1 MPLDNIDNATTGNT
15 PTPVTPQDQQAA
27 ANTSPAQDTS
37 AQNQPGNTAPQFQ
50 SPTSTAPGVPA
61 QPQQTKSKDP
71 NQQMISGAAAA
82 QPDPVQSHPLVQK
95 AGILNAVATALSGGP
110 RYTETINDQGVRVRT
125 PAPLT
130 GRQIGMAIAME
141 AIQGSLA
148 GLQAGR
154 GRGMGAAGL
163 AGFQQVQKQTQQRD
177 DQQDQKAQ
185 QDFVNK
191 ASAYAA
197 NLRTRSMAQEVGMRD
212 EAAHKD
218 WVAQHASTVNYIRE
232 NNPASIIKDDAS
244 EAEVTTPEFTKQAL
258 KNGWT
263 AIPVGYEPRFD
274 AQGNHFTKDGVAMHN
289 NTFMIVDSRKLAL
302 QPDVIAKAQSWGL
315 PGFTNRN
322 GEPLKLADN
331 LDVRVGTIIDTSNKV
346 AALDQEQ
353 RDLNGYYGY
362 LADKGVKGPDGKP
375 LAAPD
380 LKSMV
385 KQNPTLISNITGP
398 WANHFAESPSAALK
412 AMKDNVPAKGPISAL
427 YGGQN
432 LLDRYDLEKSL
443 EKKGAEKSLDADAEI
458 NKEKRLIPI
467 KAATAGAEARAR
479 EQASQPDNLSE
490 NEIVNGMLD
499 GSVDIT
505 KTASIRSNQRE
516 RYIALAKQ
524 KDPSFD
530 MSTYGLRLKMNQ
542 SYTSGKQGDQIQ
554 SFNTF
559 MQHAADA
566 SDVTNEYRQ
575 TRSPLINKSLNWM
588 AKNATGD
595 PGYSKFV
602 AAIEPV
608 RKEFAT
614 FLEGGHALT
623 ESDKHAAN
631 TILSDDSSPAQIQ
644 AALKQMAHTGS
655 IRLGSL
661 DDRYRSTFGHSYQGL
676 LYPDTVTAAQKLG
689 LGDFAAKYSGGQ
701 AQTRSLGNVQ
711 TPQIPKGATM
721 KVPGSDG
728 KLHWSDG
735 KSDLGVVQ

>member
-375 LAAPD
+375 LVAPD
-380 LKSMV
+380 LKTLV

-398 WANHFAESPSAALK
+398 WANHFGDSPSAAFK
-412 AMKDNVPAKGPISAL
+412 AMKDNVPGKGALLNL
-427 YGGQN
+427 YGGTQ
-432 LLDRYDLEKSL
+432 LLDKYDLLKDT
-443 EKKGAEKSLDADAEI
+443 EKKGAEETTAANVAVK
-458 NKEKRLIPI
+458 KERDLIPI
-467 KAATAGAEARAR
+467 KVATAGGEAKARAAAMATSSKNEDGSWNPASIPVSLVEANMDPSQLSKRGTDYNQKLQDANAYSLQKYGRPFDIAQATTDYKQANNPQVQSMLKMVGAMSAPNGELAIAVNAAKALPQLNSGMLNKVFNITETQFGSDSVTNFHTAMIGFSDLYAKVMGGGAGTDALRQSAMDVLKDGYSHGQIAGSIKVLQQQIEARKA
-479 EQASQPDNLSE
+479 QMIGE
-490 NEIVNGMLD
+490 NPYL
-499 GSVDIT
+499 
-505 KTASIRSNQRE
+505 R
-516 RYIALAKQ
+516 KQ
-524 KDPSFD
+524 F
-530 MSTYGLRLKMNQ
+530 
-542 SYTSGKQGDQIQ
+542 
-554 SFNTF
+554 
-559 MQHAADA
+559 
-566 SDVTNEYRQ
+566 
-575 TRSPLINKSLNWM
+575 
-588 AKNATGD
+588 
-595 PGYSKFV
+595 
-602 AAIEPV
+602 
-608 RKEFAT
+608 
-614 FLEGGHALT
+614 
-623 ESDKHAAN
+623 
-631 TILSDDSSPAQIQ
+631 
-644 AALKQMAHTGS
+644 
-655 IRLGSL
+655 
-661 DDRYRSTFGHSYQGL
+661 
-676 LYPDTVTAAQKLG
+676 
-689 LGDFAAKYSGGQ
+689 GGQ
-701 AQTRSLGNVQ
+701 AQVPNTNNVQ
-711 TPQIPKGATM
+711 APPASLLKEGVNTKFANGQ
-721 KVPGSDG
+721 V
-728 KLHWSDG
+728 WSLRSG
-735 KSDLGVVQ
+735 QPVQVQ